1 MVARFTG
8 NHRRANDEIAQ
19 QNMIRDSRFVIRRSG
34 RKGQDMDEDEAGY
47 YPENQPRVCECRH
60 CRTLGWEEQGPDCIW
75 FRRAD

>member
-1 MVARFTG
+1 
-8 NHRRANDEIAQ
+8 
-19 QNMIRDSRFVIRRSG
+19 
-34 RKGQDMDEDEAGY
+34 MDEDEAGY